1 MVSFLME
8 CKSLFFFY
16 FTIFIEEKV
25 NGELRDFLTIH

>member
-1 MVSFLME
+1 MFSFLME
-8 CKSLFFFY
+8 CKSLFFY